1 MLVTI
6 SISLF
11 TLVCTGYLGNELS
24 WVLQTSSGS
33 SGWAAPKQ
41 YDVMLEGARSLYL
54 GYLPQQGLLPELC
67 STE

>member
-41 YDVMLEGARSLYL
+41 YNGMLEGARSLYL
-54 GYLPQQGLLPELC
+54 GYLPRQWLLPELH
-67 STE
+67 STA